1 MERLPI
7 TLCHLYPTMMNLYG
21 DRGNVLTL
29 EQRCRWH
36 GLEPQVVS
44 VELEEKVDFTRF
56 DIICIGGGQDREQ
69 MLIYQDFEQVKGQA
83 LQEAVEDHAVLV
95 AICGGYQLMGQYYTT
110 GAGERLPGLS
120 IFDAWTEAGTDRLIG
135 NVVIETKLLGQPQT
149 LVGFENHSGRTF
161 LGPKAVPLGQVRKGH
176 GNNGNDS
183 SEGIVYKNSI
193 GTYLHGSMLPKNPDL
208 ADWLIARAVERR
220 YGKVELQPLNNELE
234 ERAHDAVLR
243 RFG

>member
-1 MERLPI
+1 
-7 TLCHLYPTMMNLYG
+7 
-21 DRGNVLTL
+21 
-29 EQRCRWH
+29 
-36 GLEPQVVS
+36 
-44 VELEEKVDFTRF
+44 
-56 DIICIGGGQDREQ
+56 
-69 MLIYQDFEQVKGQA
+69 
-83 LQEAVEDHAVLV
+83 V

-110 GAGERLPGLS
+110 GTGERLPGLS

-135 NVVIETKLLGQPQT
+135 NVVIETKLVGRPQT

-161 LGPKAVPLGQVRKGH
+161 LGPNAVPLGQVRKGF
-176 GNNGNDS
+176 GNNGTDS

-220 YGKVELQPLNNELE
+220 YGAVELQPLNNELE